1 MKQLL
6 YNILIRWICAR
17 TGGNVDIHGSL
28 VPRVSSQ
35 EVPHIL
41 WNQKVHYCIRMCPP
55 VHILSQVSPVH
66 ASPSNFMKIHFN
78 IILLRP
84 LPSYKN
90 TYFYSHLP
98 THCRCRGLLLHLSTQ
113 AVIYML
119 CMTPLE
125 EGSARRRGLYLC
137 NTRHSQE
144 TNIHSAAE
152 IRTRNP
158 SERPPCLI
166 LLHYV
171 LINRMGY
178 TERGGRVRELPCLS
192 NFHQN

>member
-1 MKQLL
+1 MVLWYHEYPVKKFRIFYGTKRFITASACVLHQSI
-6 YNILIRWICAR
+6 YWAR
-17 TGGNVDIHGSL
+17 SVQSM
-28 VPRVSSQ
+28 P
-35 EVPHIL
+35 PHPTSWRSTL
-41 WNQKVHYCIRMCPP
+41 
-55 VHILSQVSPVH
+55 ILSL
-66 ASPSNFMKIHFN
+66 
-78 IILLRP
+78 LLRP

-178 TERGGRVRELPCLS
+178 TERGGRVRGLPCLS